1 MLANVSQIRAVVLFA
16 ASFLNFLFAFLLW
29 LRGKSKETFYLG
41 WVSFFSSIYVFVWG
55 GVFFFYS
62 HKLLWVRAT
71 WLGSLI
77 VASYLVFVYYFTGK
91 IKYLKIKSFFWYALA
106 LVISF
111 VSLATP
117 YIIYKVS
124 DNYPFICLETAGS
137 LNQLARLYII
147 FGSAV
152 GFYYLVASYFKSQG
166 LKKQQLKYFIWG
178 LFIYALGGFLFTGIL
193 PFFNY
198 QKIFAYLDAPAYLSV
213 FWIGL
218 TTYAIFKKELFN
230 IRIILTEFLV
240 VLIGLILFVQIFL
253 IGGIQA
259 KIINSIIFILFCLV
273 GYLLIKAVYQEIKR
287 EKEAQ
292 MFSEELGELN
302 KTLEEKIQEKTK
314 ELQSSI
320 KKLEESKGALMN
332 ILEDI
337 DQTRKREEEEKNKT
351 LAIITNLTDGL
362 LFFDKNDKLLLANP
376 PIEIFLGVEV
386 DKILGKT
393 TEQLGRISGFTP
405 LYQFLEKN
413 TEDISRKELRIKEN
427 LTLEISTI
435 EVIKGEEKMGSLV
448 ILHDISREKL
458 VERMKTEFVSLAAH
472 QLRTPLSAIKW
483 TLKMLLGGDLGK
495 INKEQREFIGKT
507 YNSNERMIHLINDL
521 LNVTRIEEGRYLYR
535 ISEFS
540 VEEIMDSVVD
550 SLGEKIQT
558 KKIKFTY
565 NKPQKSLPK
574 IRADREK
581 IEIVIQNL
589 IENAISY
596 SLIGGPVT
604 VSIDCDKLNLNFSVK
619 DAGMGI
625 LEHQKP
631 RLFTKF
637 FRGENAAKMDTQ
649 GTGLGLFMAK
659 NIIESHGGKIW
670 FESKW
675 GEGSTFC
682 FSLPLGKNLKISS
695 EVEQTSSGEKQ
706 PLIA

>member
-1 MLANVSQIRAVVLFA
+1 MSADVSQIRAVVLFA

-29 LRGKSKETFYLG
+29 FRGKSKETFYLG
-41 WVSFFSSIYVFVWG
+41 WVSFFSAIYVFIWG
-55 GVFFFYS
+55 GVFFFSS

-71 WLGSLI
+71 WLGSLV
-77 VASYLVFVYYFTGK
+77 VASYLVFIYYFTGK
-91 IKYLKIKSFFWYALA
+91 NKYLKIKLFFWYALA
-106 LVISF
+106 SIISF
-111 VSLATP
+111 VSLTTP

-124 DNYPFICLETAGS
+124 DKYPFICLETAGS
-137 LNQLARLYII
+137 LNRLARLFVI
-147 FGSAV
+147 FVLAIS
-152 GFYYLVASYFKSQG
+152 FYYLVVSYFKSQG

-193 PFFNY
+193 PLLNY
-198 QKIFAYLDAPAYLSV
+198 QKFFAYLDAPAYLSV

-240 VLIGLILFVQIFL
+240 ALIGLILFIQIFL
-253 IGGIQA
+253 AGGIQV
-259 KIINSIIFILFCLV
+259 KTINSIIFILFCLV
-273 GYLLIKAVYQEIKR
+273 GYLLIKAVYQEIKK

-292 MFSEELGELN
+292 LLSGELGELN
-302 KTLEEKIQEKTK
+302 ETLEEKIHEKTK
-314 ELQSSI
+314 ELQSNV
-320 KKLEESKGALMN
+320 KKLEDSKKALMN

-362 LFFDKNDKLLLANP
+362 LFFDKNDRLLLANP
-376 PIEIFLGVEV
+376 PIGNFLNIEI

-393 TEQLGRISGFTP
+393 IKQLGRLSSFIP
-405 LYQFLEKN
+405 LCQVLEKN
-413 TEDISRKELRIKEN
+413 TKDISRKELKIREN
-427 LTLEISTI
+427 LILEISTV
-435 EVIKGEEKMGSLV
+435 EVIKNNERIGFLIV
-448 ILHDISREKL
+448 LHDISREKL
-458 VERMKTEFVSLAAH
+458 VEKMKTEFVSLAAH

-483 TLKMLLGGDLGK
+483 TLKMLLSGDLGK
-495 INKEQREFIGKT
+495 INKEQQEFIGKT

-535 ISEFS
+535 ISEFP
-540 VEEIMDSVVD
+540 IGDLMDSVINN
-550 SLGEKIQT
+550 LKEKIQA
-558 KKIKFTY
+558 KKIKFNY
-565 NKPQKSLPK
+565 NKPRKSLPK
-574 IRADREK
+574 IKADREK
-581 IEIVIQNL
+581 IEIVVQNL
-589 IENAISY
+589 IENAINY
-596 SLIGGPVT
+596 SAVGGSVT
-604 VSIDCDKLNLNFSVK
+604 VSMDCDKLNLKFLVK
-619 DAGMGI
+619 DTGMGI

-659 NIIESHGGKIW
+659 NIIKAHGGKIW

-675 GEGSTFC
+675 GEGSTFY

-695 EVEQTSSGEKQ
+695 EVEQASGGEKQ

>member
-1 MLANVSQIRAVVLFA
+1 MSADVSQIRAVVLFA

-29 LRGKSKETFYLG
+29 FRGKSKETFYLG
-41 WVSFFSSIYVFVWG
+41 WVSFFSAIYVFIWG
-55 GVFFFYS
+55 GVFFFSS

-71 WLGSLI
+71 WLGSLV
-77 VASYLVFVYYFTGK
+77 VASYLVFIYYFTGK
-91 IKYLKIKSFFWYALA
+91 NKYLKIKLFFWYALA
-106 LVISF
+106 SIISF
-111 VSLATP
+111 VSLTTP

-124 DNYPFICLETAGS
+124 DKYPFICLETAGS
-137 LNQLARLYII
+137 LNRLARLFVI
-147 FGSAV
+147 FVLAIS
-152 GFYYLVASYFKSQG
+152 FYYLVVSYFKSQG

-193 PFFNY
+193 PLLNY
-198 QKIFAYLDAPAYLSV
+198 QKFFAYLDAPAYLSV

-240 VLIGLILFVQIFL
+240 ALIGLILFIQIFL
-253 IGGIQA
+253 AGGIQV
-259 KIINSIIFILFCLV
+259 KTINSIIFILFCLV
-273 GYLLIKAVYQEIKR
+273 GYLLIKAVYQEIKK

-292 MFSEELGELN
+292 LLSGELGELN
-302 KTLEEKIQEKTK
+302 ETLEEKIHEKTK
-314 ELQSSI
+314 ELQSNV
-320 KKLEESKGALMN
+320 KKLEDSKKALMN

-362 LFFDKNDKLLLANP
+362 LFFDKNDRLLLANP
-376 PIEIFLGVEV
+376 PIGNFLNIEI

-393 TEQLGRISGFTP
+393 IKQLGRLSSFIP
-405 LYQFLEKN
+405 LCQVLEKN
-413 TEDISRKELRIKEN
+413 TKDISRKELKIREN
-427 LTLEISTI
+427 LILEISTV
-435 EVIKGEEKMGSLV
+435 EVIKNNERIGFLIV
-448 ILHDISREKL
+448 LHDISREKL
-458 VERMKTEFVSLAAH
+458 VEKMKTEFVSLAAH

-483 TLKMLLGGDLGK
+483 TLKMLLSGDLGK
-495 INKEQREFIGKT
+495 INKEQQEFIGKT

-535 ISEFS
+535 ISEFP
-540 VEEIMDSVVD
+540 IGDLMDSVINN
-550 SLGEKIQT
+550 LKEKIQA
-558 KKIKFTY
+558 KKIKFNY
-565 NKPQKSLPK
+565 NKPRKSLPK
-574 IRADREK
+574 IKADREK
-581 IEIVIQNL
+581 IEIVVQNL
-589 IENAISY
+589 IENAINY
-596 SLIGGPVT
+596 SAVGGSVT
-604 VSIDCDKLNLNFSVK
+604 VSMDCDKLNLKFLVK
-619 DAGMGI
+619 DTGMGI

-659 NIIESHGGKIW
+659 NIIKAHGGKIW

>member
-1 MLANVSQIRAVVLFA
+1 MSADVSQIRAVVLFA

-29 LRGKSKETFYLG
+29 FRGKSKETFYLG
-41 WVSFFSSIYVFVWG
+41 WVSFFSAIYVFIWG
-55 GVFFFYS
+55 GVFFFSS

-71 WLGSLI
+71 WLGSLV
-77 VASYLVFVYYFTGK
+77 VASYLVFIYYFTGK
-91 IKYLKIKSFFWYALA
+91 NKYLKIKLFFWYALA
-106 LVISF
+106 SIISF
-111 VSLATP
+111 VSLTTP

-124 DNYPFICLETAGS
+124 DKYPFICLETAGS
-137 LNQLARLYII
+137 LNRLARLFVI
-147 FGSAV
+147 FVLAIS
-152 GFYYLVASYFKSQG
+152 FYYLVVSYFKSQG

-193 PFFNY
+193 PLLNY
-198 QKIFAYLDAPAYLSV
+198 QKFFAYLDAPAYLSV

-240 VLIGLILFVQIFL
+240 ALIGLILFIQIFL
-253 IGGIQA
+253 AGGIQV
-259 KIINSIIFILFCLV
+259 KTINSIIFILFCLV
-273 GYLLIKAVYQEIKR
+273 GYLLIKAVYQEIKK

-292 MFSEELGELN
+292 LLSGELGELN
-302 KTLEEKIQEKTK
+302 ETLEEKIHEKTK
-314 ELQSSI
+314 ELQSNV
-320 KKLEESKGALMN
+320 KKLEDSKKALMN

-362 LFFDKNDKLLLANP
+362 LFFDKNDRLLLANP
-376 PIEIFLGVEV
+376 PIGNFLNIEI

-393 TEQLGRISGFTP
+393 IKQLGRLSSFIP
-405 LYQFLEKN
+405 LCQVLEKN
-413 TEDISRKELRIKEN
+413 TKDISRKELKIREN
-427 LTLEISTI
+427 LILEISTV
-435 EVIKGEEKMGSLV
+435 EVIKNNERIGFLIV
-448 ILHDISREKL
+448 LHDISREKL
-458 VERMKTEFVSLAAH
+458 VEKMKTEFVSLAAH

-483 TLKMLLGGDLGK
+483 TLKMLLSGDLGK
-495 INKEQREFIGKT
+495 INKEQQEFIGKT

-535 ISEFS
+535 ISEFP
-540 VEEIMDSVVD
+540 IGDLMDSVINN
-550 SLGEKIQT
+550 LKEKIQA
-558 KKIKFTY
+558 KKIKFNY
-565 NKPQKSLPK
+565 NKPRKSLPK
-574 IRADREK
+574 IKADREK
-581 IEIVIQNL
+581 IEIVVQNL
-589 IENAISY
+589 IENAINY
-596 SLIGGPVT
+596 SAVGGSVT
-604 VSIDCDKLNLNFSVK
+604 VSMDCDKLNLKFLVK
-619 DAGMGI
+619 DTGMGI

-659 NIIESHGGKIW
+659 NIIKAHGGKIW

-675 GEGSTFC
+675 GEGSTFY